1 MIQFRKIRHRVFFSI
16 FVTLSLL
23 ITGIL
28 IFQLLYFENWYLDRK
43 KDRLETMV
51 QATSERLRTY
61 DYGDVRLRYD
71 IHEFE
76 EATGAVV
83 SLFHKESGVD
93 LRWVD
98 SADELSEM
106 MYDLTFIVKDEGD
119 RFYYMPILAAVGGT
133 KWTELFPVGS
143 QMMVAGETLE
153 DIIHPSVVGDYTVDS
168 AWMPILDTTTQEAE
182 VLPEDGLFYEEEV
195 ATPFEGMVTVM
206 EIQSGLDQRQSFG
219 LSGYDRADV
228 TGIGEGFES
237 YTFKHPFT
245 DTVSI
250 VYIKE
255 VVMVDGTEAVMYV
268 EVSLQ
273 TVEEAMNAVAPFF
286 ILFYGIAFVAV
297 LLLAGYISG
306 KITGPIVAMTL
317 QAEKM
322 ADEDFSGRVVVTT
335 EDELGQLGI
344 SINRMTDNL
353 EASMAALK
361 SANQEL
367 LVEIDKERSREA
379 RQRSFMANAS
389 HELKT
394 PLGIARGY
402 LEAIQDGIH
411 KEKHGEYMAIAIGE
425 MDRMNRIVLNMLEV
439 MKLEEKGQLTLKPA
453 SLVPFV
459 HEMALFFDMTLQ
471 ERAMN
476 LRLDMADVP
485 VLLEPTTTRSLL
497 MNLISNAITYGVAGT
512 EVVVASRGQG
522 TGVKLTVSNA
532 VADGEAI
539 DMTQIWHKFYTVDK
553 SHNRGGS
560 GTGLGL
566 SIVKGILEQYGA
578 TYEANLRDGRFVFEC
593 YLKGEEV

>member
-1 MIQFRKIRHRVFFSI
+1 MVKFHKIRHRVFFSI

-43 KDRLETMV
+43 KDRLETMI
-51 QATSERLRTY
+51 QATSERLSAFG
-61 DYGDVRLRYD
+61 YGDVRLRYD

-83 SLFHKESGVD
+83 SLFHKESGAD
-93 LRWVD
+93 LRWLD
-98 SADELSEM
+98 STEDLSEL
-106 MYDLTFIVKDEGD
+106 MYDLTFIVQDEEGH
-119 RFYYMPILAAVGGT
+119 FYYMPMVTSATDT

-143 QMMVAGETLE
+143 QMTVTGEILE
-153 DIIHPSVVGDYTVDS
+153 DIIHPSMVGDYKVDN
-168 AWMPILDTTTQEAE
+168 AWTPTMDIITQEAA
-182 VLPEDGLFYEEEV
+182 VFPEDRPIYEEDV
-195 ATPFEGMVTVM
+195 ATSFEGMVTVM
-206 EIQSGLDQRQSFG
+206 EIQSGLDPMQNFG
-219 LSGYDRADV
+219 LSGYDKVDL

-250 VYIKE
+250 VYIKDLA
-255 VVMVDGTEAVMYV
+255 MVDGTEVVMYV

-286 ILFYGIAFVAV
+286 VLFYGIAFVAV

-306 KITGPIVAMTL
+306 KITGPIVAMTG

-322 ADEDFSGRVVVTT
+322 ANEDFSGRVVVTT

-361 SANQEL
+361 SANQKL
-367 LVEIDKERSREA
+367 LTEIDKERSLEA
-379 RQRSFMANAS
+379 RRRSFVANAS

-411 KEKHGEYMAIAIGE
+411 QDKHGEYLAIAIGE

-476 LRLDMADVP
+476 LRMDMEDVP
-485 VLLEPTTTRSLL
+485 VLLEATTTRSLL

-512 EVVVASRGQG
+512 EVVVACTRQG

-539 DMTQIWHKFYTVDK
+539 DMEQIWHKFYTMDK
-553 SHNRGGS
+553 SHNRGAS

-578 TYEANLRDGRFVFEC
+578 TYEANLREGRFVFDC
-593 YLKGEEV
+593 YLKGEGS